1 MPLGA
6 EIAAH
11 LPRLRRYA
19 RALTGSQPHGDA
31 LVRLMLEEAL
41 ADPARRT
48 ALQGGRL
55 PLYRAFTE
63 LWNRLSLAAPL
74 PHALASGAEAAAQN
88 SLAPVTPR
96 SRQALLLT
104 ALEEFSPAEAAA
116 IMGTTPLEVGELGH
130 QAMAEIARAAS
141 TEVLIIEDEPL
152 IALQL
157 EEIVRAHGHSVFA
170 TAATRT
176 QAVQSLAH
184 GHPGLVLA
192 DIQLA
197 DGSSGL
203 DAVEDIL
210 GIADVPVVFV
220 TAYPERLLSGV
231 AREPTWLVTKPCTV
245 PALLAAMAQAL
256 FFRTPAKAEATSH
269 RPS

>member
-31 LVRLMLEEAL
+31 LVRLLLEEAL
-41 ADPARRT
+41 ANPTRRA

-55 PLYRAFTE
+55 ALYGAFTE
-63 LWNRLSLAAPL
+63 LWNRQSRPAL
-74 PHALASGAEAAAQN
+74 PATPASGAEAAAQS

-104 ALEEFSPAEAAA
+104 ALEEFSPDDAAT
-116 IMGTTPLEVGELGH
+116 IMDTTAQDVAELGH
-130 QAMAEIARAAS
+130 QALAEIARAAS

-152 IALQL
+152 IAMQL
-157 EEIVRAHGHSVFA
+157 EDFVLAHGHSVYA

-176 QAVQSLAH
+176 QAVQSLAK

-210 GIADVPVVFV
+210 SIADVPVVFV
-220 TAYPERLLSGV
+220 TAYPERLLSGE
-231 AREPTWLVTKPCTV
+231 RHEPTWLVTKPYTV
-245 PALLAAMAQAL
+245 AALQAAMAQAL
-256 FFRTPAKAEATSH
+256 FFRTPAKA
-269 RPS
+269 

>member
-6 EIAAH
+6 DIAAF

-19 RALTGSQPHGDA
+19 RALTGSQPQGDA

-41 ADPARRT
+41 TNPARRA
-48 ALQGGRL
+48 ALQGGRIS
-55 PLYRAFTE
+55 LYRAFTE
-63 LWNRLSLAAPL
+63 LWNRQAQPAPH
-74 PHALASGAEAAAQN
+74 PETPASGAEAAAQS
-88 SLAPVTPR
+88 SLAPITPR

-104 ALEEFSPAEAAA
+104 ALEEFSTAETAS
-116 IMGTTPLEVGELGH
+116 IMGTTAHEVAELVH
-130 QAMAEIARAAS
+130 QAMEDIDRAAS

-152 IALQL
+152 IAMQL
-157 EEIVRAHGHSVFA
+157 EEIVRAQGHSVYA

-176 QAVQSLAH
+176 QAVQTLTK

-210 GIADVPVVFV
+210 SIAEVPVVFV
-220 TAYPERLLSGV
+220 TAYPERLLSGER
-231 AREPTWLVTKPCTV
+231 REPTWLVTKPCTV
-245 PALLAAMAQAL
+245 AALQAAMAQAL
-256 FFRTPAKAEATSH
+256 FFRAPAGA
-269 RPS
+269 